1 MSVVIAAK
9 YKDGVAIASDK
20 QATGTTT
27 KSDNAI
33 KMQYFKY
40 SNSAMGVVGYLRDC
54 NLIRALEEIVP
65 YKDILDRIKID
76 EMYVIKK
83 IVPTIHTILEAN
95 HRVRTDSG
103 IENMTSVM
111 LYATDDNIYMIGP
124 DFSVIEADS
133 YFSAIGCG
141 DDKAIGYLS
150 SIGDTSNL
158 SKAMITR
165 VLKEAVQKGC
175 EKDVYIND
183 LVDIMYLE
191 KNNENSLD
199 FKKKKDL

>member
-103 IENMTSVM
+103 IENMASVM

-133 YFSAIGCG
+133 YF
-141 DDKAIGYLS
+141 KAIGYLS

-183 LVDIMYLE
+183 LVDIIYLE